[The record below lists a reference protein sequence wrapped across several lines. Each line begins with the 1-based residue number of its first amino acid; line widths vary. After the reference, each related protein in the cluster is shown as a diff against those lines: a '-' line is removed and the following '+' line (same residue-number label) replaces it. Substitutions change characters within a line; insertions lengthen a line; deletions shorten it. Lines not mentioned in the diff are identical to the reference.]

1 MNRLLK
7 SACLVVASG
16 FFFAAGLHAQNY
28 SPLDVEDVLEQMA
41 VDDEEEQLPMENM
54 FEALSDLRDHP
65 LNINTV
71 TKEQLEQ
78 LPFLSDLQ
86 IENILYYLYVTGGMK
101 TLYELQL
108 VEEMDRQTIQYLL
121 PFVYLGEPEK
131 SSGPS
136 WREMLR
142 YGKNE
147 VVARMNIPLKS
158 DMDFSSYVG
167 RPLYHSVRYGFR
179 YKDRLHFGLT
189 AENDAGEPFFK
200 AHNKKGYDYYS
211 YYFFLKDF
219 GDLKALALGKYRL
232 SFGLGLVMNMDF
244 GLGKTSTAA
253 SIGYRNNGIRK
264 HSSTDEYNYLQG
276 AAASYRL
283 KKFLLTAFYSYKQQ
297 DASVD
302 NGLITSVRKDGLHRT
317 VSDVEKKNQ
326 FVSQA
331 VGTNIK
337 YISGNLQLGFT
348 VVYNHFNKLFFPDM
362 KPYTAFY
369 PRRKDFYAFGADYK
383 YRWRKMF
390 FTGEVAMSQDK
401 GVASLHVLR
410 VNPSSGYQLVFSHR
424 YYSKRYYSWFARSLS
439 EGADVRN
446 ESGYY
451 ASFEAAPLRYW
462 KFFAYADFFY
472 FPWLRYGVDKPSSGF
487 DGLLQATYS
496 PKRSLSMFWR
506 YQYEVKDKNSA
517 LHPGKVLPNA
527 KHKARYQLGYALPRS
542 LSFRTTLDFVSVRL
556 QGEPASCGYMLS
568 QQLSYRFQQVPFEL
582 SVHYSLF
589 DTDDY
594 ASRLTIYERGM
605 LYAFSFPSFHGKG
618 VRASLHAR
626 YDFNKHFT
634 AVVKTYRTHYR
645 HPSVE
650 APYSTRSGIDCQLR
664 VKF

>member
-1 MNRLLK
+1 MNKLLK
-7 SACLVVASG
+7 SVCLCGVCVFS
-16 FFFAAGLHAQNY
+16 FAVNLHSQNY
-28 SPLDVEDVLEQMA
+28 SPLDAEDVLEQMGI
-41 VDDEEEQLPMENM
+41 DDEEEQSSMENTM
-54 FEALSDLRDHP
+54 ESLSELRENP
-65 LNINTV
+65 LNINTA
-71 TKEQLEQ
+71 TREQLEQ

-86 IENILYYLYVTGGMK
+86 IENLLYYLYVTGGMK
-101 TLYELQL
+101 TIYELQL

-121 PFVYLGEPEK
+121 PFVYLGEPGKEP
-131 SSGPS
+131 GVS
-136 WREMLR
+136 WKEMFK

-147 VVARMNIPLKS
+147 LVARMNIPLKS
-158 DMDFSSYVG
+158 DMDFDTYVG
-167 RPLYHSVRYGFR
+167 RPLYHSVRYGFH
-179 YKDRLHFGLT
+179 YKDKLYWGLT
-189 AENDAGEPFFK
+189 AENDAGDPFFK
-200 AHNKKGYDYYS
+200 AHNRKGYDYYS

-219 GDLKALALGKYRL
+219 RNLKGLALGKYRL

-276 AAASYRL
+276 VAASYRL
-283 KKFLLTAFYSYKQQ
+283 KKFLLTCFYSYKKQ

-317 VSDVEKKNQ
+317 ASDAEKKNQ
-326 FVSQA
+326 FVSQV
-331 VGTNIK
+331 VGANIK
-337 YISGNLQLGFT
+337 YILGDFQLGVT
-348 VVYNHFNKLFFPDM
+348 TVYNRFNKLFFPDW

-369 PRRKDFYAFGADYK
+369 PRREDFYAFGMDYK
-383 YRWRKMF
+383 YRWKKMF
-390 FTGEVAMSQDK
+390 FTGEVAVSQDK
-401 GVASLHVLR
+401 GIASLHVLR
-410 VNPSSGYQLVFSHR
+410 IKPSSGYQWVFSHR
-424 YYSKRYYSWFARSLS
+424 YYGKRYYSWFARSLS

-451 ASFEAAPLRYW
+451 MSFEAAPFRYW

-487 DGLLQATYS
+487 DGLFQATYS
-496 PKRSLSMFWR
+496 PKRDLSMFWR
-506 YQYEVKDKNSA
+506 YQYEMKDKNST
-517 LHPGKVLPNA
+517 LHPGEVRPSV

-542 LSFRTTLDFVSVRL
+542 LSFRTILDFVAVRME
-556 QGEPASCGYMLS
+556 GEPASYGYMFS
-568 QQLSYRFQQVPFEL
+568 QQLAYRFQQVPLEL
-582 SVHYSLF
+582 SVHYFVF

-618 VRASLHAR
+618 VRSSLYAR
-626 YDFNKHFT
+626 YDFNRHFT
-634 AVVKTYRTHYR
+634 AVVKIYRTHYR

-650 APYSTRSGIDCQLR
+650 VPYSTRSGIDCQLR